1 VSRTKARGLSHF
13 KKRAPPPGSRPG
25 SYSPSDESVKPRL
38 SVIHYNVEDATD
50 YPSASIDELRPIL
63 EKPGVTWIDVQ
74 GLGSGKLIQQLADLF
89 HLHPLAV
96 ADVFHVPQRPKTEP
110 YDSEYLFLVTR
121 MPMCGGQGAISLEQ
135 LSIFFGRNWVITVQE
150 RYGDT
155 LDPVRKRI
163 RAGLGPIRG
172 QGGDYL
178 AYAILDAAIDG
189 YFPVLDTLSEE
200 LARLEDDA
208 LERPTKKTLRRTHEI
223 RSMLLG
229 LQRVLWPQRE
239 AINSLVRLESPLMTD
254 TVRLYLRDTQD
265 HCAQIAEVV
274 DSYREIVAG
283 IGSAWVSSVGNRT
296 NEVMKVLT
304 IMASIFIPLN
314 FLAALYG
321 MNFDYM
327 PELHYAGAYYVVL
340 AVMLLAVGAMLV
352 FFRRRGWL
360 FSGEEDDEPS

>member
-1 VSRTKARGLSHF
+1 
-13 KKRAPPPGSRPG
+13 
-25 SYSPSDESVKPRL
+25 
-38 SVIHYNVEDATD
+38 
-50 YPSASIDELRPIL
+50 
-63 EKPGVTWIDVQ
+63 
-74 GLGSGKLIQQLADLF
+74 
-89 HLHPLAV
+89 
-96 ADVFHVPQRPKTEP
+96 
-110 YDSEYLFLVTR
+110 
-121 MPMCGGQGAISLEQ
+121 
-135 LSIFFGRNWVITVQE
+135 
-150 RYGDT
+150 
-155 LDPVRKRI
+155 
-163 RAGLGPIRG
+163 
-172 QGGDYL
+172 
-178 AYAILDAAIDG
+178 
-189 YFPVLDTLSEE
+189 
-200 LARLEDDA
+200 
-208 LERPTKKTLRRTHEI
+208 
-223 RSMLLG
+223 MLLG

-327 PELHYAGAYYVVL
+327 PELHYTGAYYVVL
-340 AVMLLAVGAMLV
+340 TVMLLAVGAMLV